1 MPVQLEDQTRTVTLD
16 PESLLEWLRT
26 ASTEVPK
33 HVNGQRLSDFLK
45 RRDKTYGDCQ
55 QDVFLADFARFHRT
69 CRSIEDAIEN
79 LKAYGLRVSQ
89 LQIDDKLAY
98 DVLKV
103 GKGYALSKDVLGFTL
118 KTLRD
123 MQATELQ
130 YAEEA
135 IASLCEQ
142 MDWHLTGPVDKGEVS
157 KDVRKTVKAN
167 TATGKGTSAQLKDLA
182 KLAYYEPIRNRLMNH
197 GFIVSPRGTAL
208 GAVFPEKDW
217 VDGTGVP
224 FFDTTAKQTT
234 DALMKK
240 YELLGDT
247 PEALT
252 RLLMPRKKRMEGED
266 PLASAVGCICVSW
279 TRHERNGKTLYIPV
293 LGLSGVTEQ
302 KPNLGFFEKTC
313 RHLGLP
319 TSLSLEPYAQ
329 RFEFTAH
336 EDVGPA
342 SRAVRDK
349 VTEMSELEKTGV
361 KKDSEAYLAL
371 KKEKEV
377 LDKRKKELMEADG
390 IRRVAEQTQF
400 DIEKVLVTNYETMLQ
415 RTNLCAIQYRA
426 RELLRLRKP
435 SRQALMSY
443 VSFRES
449 KDSKHLEAALLQ
461 PRTTPGV
468 DLWIC
473 FWHSFNCAEPAALIC
488 ASSYFGDGC
497 DVEVCFP
504 YEGLSDAGP
513 FSNRPKET
521 CPWCATVELGFRSV
535 TKNTGGVDGSLS
547 SGSWLT
553 ELTLNTGSE
562 PKKKLSLR
570 GGFDAFDDNNAIMQS
585 TSHTLGGSQQ
595 GGGLVRNK
603 DLDEEAYGAVVK
615 TKIGRVRSMYYLL
628 GLMDPKVV
636 ALDRPLFP
644 WQTPARFK
652 FKGLKD

>member
-1 MPVQLEDQTRTVTLD
+1 MD
-16 PESLLEWLRT
+16 WLRT
-26 ASTEVPK
+26 GSQEVPK
-33 HVNGQRLSDFLK
+33 HVSGQRLGDFLK
-45 RRDKTYGDCQ
+45 RRDKTYESSQ
-55 QDVFLADFARFHRT
+55 QAAFLADFSRFYRT
-69 CRSIEDAIEN
+69 CRSIEEAIEN
-79 LKAYGLRVSQ
+79 LKAYAVRVSE
-89 LQIDDKLAY
+89 LKLDKKLAY
-98 DVLKV
+98 EVLKV
-103 GKGYALSKDVLGFTL
+103 KQGHDLSEDVLVFTL
-118 KTLRD
+118 KTLEQMR
-123 MQATELQ
+123 ANELQ
-130 YAEEA
+130 YAEES

-142 MDWHLTGPVDKGEVS
+142 MDWHHEGPVDKGEVS
-157 KDVRKTVKAN
+157 KEFRKASKAN
-167 TATGKGTSAQLKDLA
+167 TSSDKGSSNQLKEVA

-217 VDGTGVP
+217 VDSTGVP

-234 DALMKK
+234 DALMQK

-247 PEALT
+247 PSALT
-252 RLLMPRKKRMEGED
+252 RLLMPKKKRMEGED

-279 TRHERNGKTLYIPV
+279 TRHERNGRTLYIPV
-293 LGLSGVTEQ
+293 LGLSGVTEA

-319 TSLSLEPYAQ
+319 TSLTLEPYTKK
-329 RFEFTAH
+329 FEFKAH

-342 SRAVRDK
+342 SKAVLEK
-349 VTEMSELEKTGV
+349 NTEMNKFA
-361 KKDSEAYLAL
+361 KDSEEYLAL
-371 KKEKEV
+371 KKEKAL
-377 LDKRKKELMEADG
+377 LDKRKKELMEVDG
-390 IRRVAEQTQF
+390 VRRVAEQTQF

-415 RTNLCAIQYRA
+415 RTNVCAIQYRA

-461 PRTTPGV
+461 PRTTQGV

-473 FWHSFNCAEPAALIC
+473 YWHSFNCAEPAALIC

-535 TKNTGGVDGSLS
+535 TKNTGGVDQSRE
-547 SGSWLT
+547 SGTWLT
-553 ELTLNTGSE
+553 ELTLNTQSE
-562 PKKKLSLR
+562 PRKKLSLKS
-570 GGFDAFDDNNAIMQS
+570 GFDAFDDNNVIMQS
-585 TSHTLGGSQQ
+585 TGTTLGGSQP
-595 GGGLVRNK
+595 GGLVRNK
-603 DLDEEAYGAVVK
+603 DLDEEAYGDVVK

-644 WQTPARFK
+644 WHTPARFK
-652 FKGLKD
+652 FKGLNKD